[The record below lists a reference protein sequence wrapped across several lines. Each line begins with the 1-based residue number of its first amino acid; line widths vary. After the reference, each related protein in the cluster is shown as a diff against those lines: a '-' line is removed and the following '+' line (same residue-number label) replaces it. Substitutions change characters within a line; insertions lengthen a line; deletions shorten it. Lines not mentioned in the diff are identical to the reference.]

1 MYKRSIEDDIKKHFF
16 QKKVIV
22 LYGPRQVGK
31 TTLVKKL
38 YDEYDGEKVFFQCDI
53 PSVRESLFVKSPEE
67 LKSYFRSAK
76 LVILDEAQTVHEIG
90 LMLKIF
96 IDTYPDVQ
104 IIATGSSSFDLAN
117 KIREPLTGRAIEYML
132 YPLSVEEIVV
142 SDNLLMYKRKESLY
156 FRYGLYP
163 GILDLS
169 ETEAENRLGTLQNN
183 TFYKDI
189 FTLDNIRKPKVLQ
202 DLIFFL
208 AFNVGS
214 VITSNNLA
222 NELRTTSKTIDRY
235 IDILEKMFVIVRLY
249 GYSNNKSNEIKKGYK
264 IYFIDVGMRNSIIK
278 SFNKIEERLDTGA
291 IFENYFII
299 ERIKYIKY
307 KNINSNLYFWQGDRG
322 LEVDLIEERNGRL
335 YAFEC
340 KYKDRNS
347 KGLKVFSSNYD
358 NSEANIVTKDNYLD
372 FVL

>member
-1 MYKRSIEDDIKKHFF
+1 MMYKRSIEDDIKKHFF

-38 YDEYDGEKVFFQCDI
+38 YDEYNGEKVFFQCDI

-76 LVILDEAQTVHEIG
+76 LVILDEAQTVPEIG

-132 YPLSVEEIVV
+132 YPLSVEEIVA

-189 FTLDNIRKPKVLQ
+189 TLHQCSVRLVY
-202 DLIFFL
+202 FFL
-208 AFNVGS
+208 V
-214 VITSNNLA
+214 
-222 NELRTTSKTIDRY
+222 K
-235 IDILEKMFVIVRLY
+235 
-249 GYSNNKSNEIKKGYK
+249 K
-264 IYFIDVGMRNSIIK
+264 IYQRLRRLRRFVRTPKRLKIPQYSINFK
-278 SFNKIEERLDTGA
+278 PSKI
-291 IFENYFII
+291 IFLTLNQHCYELKTQGFYPAYF
-299 ERIKYIKY
+299 
-307 KNINSNLYFWQGDRG
+307 
-322 LEVDLIEERNGRL
+322 
-335 YAFEC
+335 C
-340 KYKDRNS
+340 
-347 KGLKVFSSNYD
+347 
-358 NSEANIVTKDNYLD
+358 
-372 FVL
+372 